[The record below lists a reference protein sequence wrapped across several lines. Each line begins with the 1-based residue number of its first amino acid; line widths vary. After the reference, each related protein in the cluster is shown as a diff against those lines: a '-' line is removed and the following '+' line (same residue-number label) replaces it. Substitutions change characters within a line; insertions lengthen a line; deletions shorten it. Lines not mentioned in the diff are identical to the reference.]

1 MSYTYKYPRPALAV
15 DCVIFGYDH
24 RLEESDLQ
32 ILLIERKLVPFKGKW
47 ALPGGFVQMNETLD
61 AAAVREL
68 KEETGME
75 KVYIEQL
82 YTFGAL
88 DRDPRG
94 RVLSVAY
101 IALVNLEKHNLK
113 AGTDAEAAEWFS
125 LNKLPALAF
134 DHKII
139 VKTAVERLRGKVRY
153 QPVGFELL
161 PDEFTFSELQ
171 NLYETVLERT
181 FDKRNFRKKIES
193 YGLLIDTGGM
203 RRGKPNRAAKLYR
216 FDSKRYKALEKHGFM
231 FEL

>member
-1 MSYTYKYPRPALAV
+1 MSYTYKHPRPAVAV

-24 RLEESDLQ
+24 RLEEPDLQ

-47 ALPGGFVQMNETLD
+47 ALPGGFVQMSETLD
-61 AAAVREL
+61 EAAAREL
-68 KEETGME
+68 KEEAGIE

-82 YTFGAL
+82 YTFGAT

-94 RVLSVAY
+94 RVLSVSY
-101 IALVNLEKHNLK
+101 VALVNLEKHRPS

-134 DHKII
+134 DHRTI
-139 VKTAVERLRGKVRY
+139 VKTALERLRGKVRY

-171 NLYETVLERT
+171 SLYETILERT
-181 FDKRNFRKKIES
+181 FDKRNFRKKMDS

-216 FDSKRYKALEKHGFM
+216 FDGKRYKTLEKRGFS